1 MRHICEAIWQ
11 HPRFQGKISKSHSGT
26 IRAAEIYLEAMK
38 ICIEQNVKSGGYLE
52 FLPGEY
58 KQTHWNEDS
67 IFLGLEVFQLI
78 EVVFKRNLRGAFSPY
93 GCSRVTR
100 SEWEGINGDLRNLSL
115 ALRDANNLPECKEKL
130 YFSFPTTRA
139 FEENFEA
146 FKDDL
151 VVLIDGLVQWVN
163 RTLVSHELITILG
176 V

>member
-1 MRHICEAIWQ
+1 
-11 HPRFQGKISKSHSGT
+11 
-26 IRAAEIYLEAMK
+26 MK

-100 SEWEGINGDLRNLSL
+100 SEWEGINGDLRKLSL

-130 YFSFPTTRA
+130 NFSFPTTRA

-146 FKDDL
+146 FKNDL